1 MKQKQILGLG
11 AAAVVLMGLA
21 VYLSESRKPAAEAPL
36 AGPLAPGLEAGLNE
50 VKQVVVQAAG
60 GETITLKRGEAGWG
74 VEEKQ
79 GYAADVGKLR
89 ELLLNLAQAQRI
101 EPKTAV
107 EASHPVLGVQDV
119 EAEGAS
125 NVLLRVAGAG
135 PELAVILGQN
145 NSRGAGTFVRLQ
157 GDAQSWLV
165 DRNLAAEKTA
175 SGWLQRDLMDIAA
188 NRVTGVEVQPPEG
201 GPVQIEANSGGE
213 GDFRIAN
220 LPGGREPASAFVGDA
235 TAGFLSGLRIE
246 DVRRAEGYT
255 PAEDAQA
262 TTASFRTREGML
274 VAIKAHTAGGETWA
288 SFEVSLD
295 EQAAAERIQGEQAR
309 EAMAHEQALKAAQA
323 SSQDEATQP
332 SAAGAAVAA
341 EGQIAEADSA
351 AADASD
357 ANTSAPSTAAV
368 SAADLPEPP
377 KAVSD
382 PEADR
387 AERMQALQDEVATL
401 KRATEGWVFKIPSF
415 KADNLRRGMDAYLKP
430 KG

>member
-1 MKQKQILGLG
+1 MKQKQILGL
-11 AAAVVLMGLA
+11 AVAAVALLGLA
-21 VYLSESRKPAAEAPL
+21 VYLSESRKPAVEAPL

-50 VKQVVVQAAG
+50 VRQVVVQAAG
-60 GETITLKRGEAGWG
+60 GETITLKRGDAGWG

-107 EASHPVLGVQDV
+107 ESSYPVLGVQDI
-119 EAEGAS
+119 ETEGAS

-145 NSRGAGTFVRLQ
+145 NSRGSGTFVRLK
-157 GDAQSWLV
+157 GDEQSWLV

-175 SGWLQRDLMDIAA
+175 GGWLQRDLMDIAP
-188 NRVTGVEVQPPEG
+188 NRITSIEVTPPEG
-201 GPVQIEANSGGE
+201 EGVQIEANGGGE

-220 LPGGREPASAFVGDA
+220 LPNGREPASAYVSDA
-235 TAGFLSGLRIE
+235 TAGLLSGLRID
-246 DVRRAEGYT
+246 DVRRADGYS
-255 PAEDAQA
+255 PAEDAQRTA
-262 TTASFRTREGML
+262 ASFRTREGVR
-274 VAIKAHTAGGETWA
+274 VAVTAYTEGGDTWA

-295 EQAAAERIQGEQAR
+295 EQAAVERIQGEQAR
-309 EAMAHEQALKAAQA
+309 EAMAHEHAVKTAQEAVPVDGAVAEQA
-323 SSQDEATQP
+323 SGEGEG
-332 SAAGAAVAA
+332 SA
-341 EGQIAEADSA
+341 SA
-351 AADASD
+351 AADSGA
-357 ANTSAPSTAAV
+357 STAV
-368 SAADLPEPP
+368 ADLPEPP
-377 KAVSD
+377 KAVTD

-387 AERMQALQDEVATL
+387 AERLQAVREEVARL

-415 KADNLRRGMDAYLKP
+415 KADSLRRGLDAYLKP

>member
-11 AAAVVLMGLA
+11 AVAVVLMGLA
-21 VYLSESRKPAAEAPL
+21 VYLSESRKPAEEAPV

-50 VKQVVVQAAG
+50 VNQVVVQAAG
-60 GETITLKRGEAGWG
+60 GETITLKRGDAGWG

-101 EPKTAV
+101 EAKTAV
-107 EASHPVLGVQDV
+107 EASYPVLGVQDV

-157 GDAQSWLV
+157 GEAQSWLV

-175 SGWLQRDLMDIAA
+175 SDWLQRDLMDIAA
-188 NRVTGVEVQPPEG
+188 NRITGVEVQPPEG

-213 GDFRIAN
+213 GDFRVAN
-220 LPGGREPASAFVGDA
+220 LPDGREPASAFVSDA
-235 TAGFLSGLRIE
+235 TAGFLAGLRID
-246 DVRRAEGYT
+246 DVRRAEGYA
-255 PAEDAQA
+255 PAEDAEA
-262 TTASFRTREGML
+262 TTASFRTREGLL
-274 VAIKAHTAGGETWA
+274 VAVKAHTQGAETWA

-309 EAMAHEQALKAAQA
+309 EAMAHEQAVKAAQ
-323 SSQDEATQP
+323 EAAT
-332 SAAGAAVAA
+332 SDAAK
-341 EGQIAEADSA
+341 
-351 AADASD
+351 ASD
-357 ANTSAPSTAAV
+357 AKAEGESDSAPAEAGSTA
-368 SAADLPEPP
+368 SAAELPAPP

-387 AERMQALQDEVATL
+387 AERLKALQDEVARL
-401 KRATEGWVFKIPSF
+401 QRATEGWVFKLPSF

>member
-21 VYLSESRKPAAEAPL
+21 VYLSESRKPAEEAPA
-36 AGPLAPGLEAGLNE
+36 AGALAPGLEAGLNE
-50 VKQVVVQAAG
+50 VNQVVVQAAG

-107 EASHPVLGVQDV
+107 ESSYPVLGVQDV

-157 GDAQSWLV
+157 DEAQSWLV

-188 NRVTGVEVQPPEG
+188 NRITGVEVQPPEG

-220 LPGGREPASAFVGDA
+220 LPNGREPASAFVGDA
-235 TAGFLSGLRIE
+235 TAGFLSGLRID

-255 PAEDAQA
+255 PAADAQA
-262 TTASFRTREGML
+262 TTASFRTREGLL
-274 VAIKAHTAGGETWA
+274 VAVKAHTQGGETWA

-323 SSQDEATQP
+323 SPSDDAAEP

-341 EGQIAEADSA
+341 AGQSAEAGSA
-351 AADASD
+351 SDGASD
-357 ANTSAPSTAAV
+357 AKSPAPSATAA

-387 AERMQALQDEVATL
+387 AERMQALQDEVAKL
-401 KRATEGWVFKIPSF
+401 QRATEGWVFKIPSF

-430 KG
+430 KA

>member
-60 GETITLKRGEAGWG
+60 GETITLQRGEAGWG

-107 EASHPVLGVQDV
+107 EASYPVLGVQDV
-119 EAEGAS
+119 QAEGAS

-157 GDAQSWLV
+157 GEAQSWLV

-220 LPGGREPASAFVGDA
+220 LPSGREPASAFVGDA

-323 SSQDEATQP
+323 SPSDEAAEP
-332 SAAGAAVAA
+332 SAAGTAADGQSAEAGSAAAESSDAGPSAPSAVAA
-341 EGQIAEADSA
+341 
-351 AADASD
+351 
-357 ANTSAPSTAAV
+357 

-387 AERMQALQDEVATL
+387 AERMQALQDEVAKL
-401 KRATEGWVFKIPSF
+401 QRATEGWVFKIPSF

-430 KG
+430 KA

>member
-21 VYLSESRKPAAEAPL
+21 VYLSESRKPAEEAPA
-36 AGPLAPGLEAGLNE
+36 AGPLAPGIEAGLNE
-50 VKQVVVQAAG
+50 VNQVVVQAAG

-107 EASHPVLGVQDV
+107 ESSYPVLGVQDV
-119 EAEGAS
+119 DAEGAS
-125 NVLLRVAGAG
+125 NVLLRVSGAG

-157 GDAQSWLV
+157 GEAQSWLV
-165 DRNLAAEKTA
+165 DRNLAAEQTA

-188 NRVTGVEVQPPEG
+188 NRITGVEVQPPEG

-220 LPGGREPASAFVGDA
+220 LPSGREPASAFVGDA
-235 TAGFLSGLRIE
+235 TAGFLSGLRID
-246 DVRRAEGYT
+246 DVQGAEGYA

-274 VAIKAHTAGGETWA
+274 VAVKAHTQGGETWA

-323 SSQDEATQP
+323 STSGEAADPT
-332 SAAGAAVAA
+332 AAGNAAAA
-341 EGQIAEADSA
+341 DGQSAEADSA
-351 AADASD
+351 AADTTGASP
-357 ANTSAPSTAAV
+357 SAHNATTAP
-368 SAADLPEPP
+368 AADLPEPP

-387 AERMQALQDEVATL
+387 AERMQALQDEVAKL

-430 KG
+430 KA

>member
-11 AAAVVLMGLA
+11 AVAVVLMGLA
-21 VYLSESRKPAAEAPL
+21 VYLSESRKPAEEAPV

-50 VKQVVVQAAG
+50 VNQVVVQAAG
-60 GETITLKRGEAGWG
+60 GETITLKRGDAGWG

-101 EPKTAV
+101 EAKTAV
-107 EASHPVLGVQDV
+107 EASYPVLGVQDV

-157 GDAQSWLV
+157 GEAQSWLV

-175 SGWLQRDLMDIAA
+175 SDWLQRDLMDIAA
-188 NRVTGVEVQPPEG
+188 NRITGVEVQPPEG

-213 GDFRIAN
+213 GDFRVAN
-220 LPGGREPASAFVGDA
+220 LPDGREPASAFVSDA
-235 TAGFLSGLRIE
+235 TAGFLAGLRID
-246 DVRRAEGYT
+246 DVRRAEGYA
-255 PAEDAQA
+255 PAEDAEA
-262 TTASFRTREGML
+262 TTASFRTREGLL
-274 VAIKAHTAGGETWA
+274 VAVKAHTQGAETWA

-309 EAMAHEQALKAAQA
+309 EAMAHEQAVKAAQEAATSDAAKA
-323 SSQDEATQP
+323 SDAKAEGESDSAPAEAGTT
-332 SAAGAAVAA
+332 AGAA
-341 EGQIAEADSA
+341 E
-351 AADASD
+351 
-357 ANTSAPSTAAV
+357 
-368 SAADLPEPP
+368 LPAPP

-387 AERMQALQDEVATL
+387 AERLKALQDEVARL
-401 KRATEGWVFKIPSF
+401 QRATEGWVFKLPSF

>member
-1 MKQKQILGLG
+1 MKQKQILGL
-11 AAAVVLMGLA
+11 AAAAAVLMGLA
-21 VYLSESRKPAAEAPL
+21 VYLSESRKPAEEAPV

-107 EASHPVLGVQDV
+107 ESSYPVLGVQDV
-119 EAEGAS
+119 DAEGAS

-135 PELAVILGQN
+135 SEEWAVILGQN
-145 NSRGAGTFVRLQ
+145 NSRGAGTFVRLK
-157 GDAQSWLV
+157 DEAQSWLV

-188 NRVTGVEVQPPEG
+188 NRITGVEVQPPEG
-201 GPVQIEANSGGE
+201 GSVQIEANSGGE

-220 LPGGREPASAFVGDA
+220 LPKGREPASAFVGDA
-235 TAGFLSGLRIE
+235 TAGFLSGLRID
-246 DVRRAEGYT
+246 DVRRAEGYV

-262 TTASFRTREGML
+262 TTASFRTREGVL
-274 VAIKAHTAGGETWA
+274 VAVKAHTQGGETWA

-309 EAMAHEQALKAAQA
+309 EAMAHEQALKAAQ
-323 SSQDEATQP
+323 EAARPAAAKDADTQ
-332 SAAGAAVAA
+332 AAG
-341 EGQIAEADSA
+341 EGDSAPAEASA
-351 AADASD
+351 TAS
-357 ANTSAPSTAAV
+357 TGE
-368 SAADLPEPP
+368 LPEPP

-387 AERMQALQDEVATL
+387 AERLKALQDEVAKL
-401 KRATEGWVFKIPSF
+401 QRATEGWVFKIPSF

-430 KG
+430 KA

>member
-21 VYLSESRKPAAEAPL
+21 VYLSESRKPAEEAPV

-74 VEEKQ
+74 IEEKQ

-107 EASHPVLGVQDV
+107 ESSYPVLGVQDV

-145 NSRGAGTFVRLQ
+145 NSRGAGTFVRLK
-157 GDAQSWLV
+157 DEAQSWLV

-175 SGWLQRDLMDIAA
+175 SGWLQRELMDIAA
-188 NRVTGVEVQPPEG
+188 NRITGVEVQPPEG

-213 GDFRIAN
+213 GEFRIAN
-220 LPGGREPASAFVGDA
+220 LPRGREPASPFVGDA
-235 TAGFLSGLRIE
+235 TAGFLAGLRID
-246 DVRRAEGYT
+246 DVQRAEGYA
-255 PAEDAQA
+255 PADDAQA
-262 TTASFRTREGML
+262 TTASFRTREGVL
-274 VAIKAHTAGGETWA
+274 LAVTAHTQGSDTWA
-288 SFEVSLD
+288 SFAVSLD

-309 EAMAHEQALKAAQA
+309 EAMVHEQALKAAQ
-323 SSQDEATQP
+323 EAATAD
-332 SAAGAAVAA
+332 AAK
-341 EGQIAEADSA
+341 
-351 AADASD
+351 ASD
-357 ANTSAPSTAAV
+357 AEQEGEGDSASAEASVTAS
-368 SAADLPEPP
+368 SAERPEPP

-387 AERMQALQDEVATL
+387 AERMQAVKDEVAKL
-401 KRATEGWVFKIPSF
+401 QRATEGWVFKLPSF

-430 KG
+430 KA

>member
-11 AAAVVLMGLA
+11 AVAVVLMGLA
-21 VYLSESRKPAAEAPL
+21 VYLSESRKPAEEAPV

-50 VKQVVVQAAG
+50 VNQVVVQAAG
-60 GETITLKRGEAGWG
+60 GETITLKRGDAGWG

-101 EPKTAV
+101 EAKTAV
-107 EASHPVLGVQDV
+107 EASYPVLGVQDV

-157 GDAQSWLV
+157 GETQSWLV

-175 SGWLQRDLMDIAA
+175 SDWLQRDLMDIAA
-188 NRVTGVEVQPPEG
+188 NRITGVEVQPPEG

-213 GDFRIAN
+213 GDFRVAN
-220 LPGGREPASAFVGDA
+220 LPDGREPASAFVSDA
-235 TAGFLSGLRIE
+235 TAGFLAGLRID
-246 DVRRAEGYT
+246 DVRRAEGYA
-255 PAEDAQA
+255 PAEDAEA
-262 TTASFRTREGML
+262 TTASFRTREGVL
-274 VAIKAHTAGGETWA
+274 VAVKAHTQGAETWA

-309 EAMAHEQALKAAQA
+309 EAMAHEQAVKAAQ
-323 SSQDEATQP
+323 EAAT
-332 SAAGAAVAA
+332 SDAAK
-341 EGQIAEADSA
+341 
-351 AADASD
+351 ASD
-357 ANTSAPSTAAV
+357 AKAEGESDSAPAEAGSTA
-368 SAADLPEPP
+368 SAAELPAPP

-387 AERMQALQDEVATL
+387 AERLKALQDEVAKL
-401 KRATEGWVFKIPSF
+401 QRATEGWVFKLPSF

>member
-11 AAAVVLMGLA
+11 AVAVVLMGLA
-21 VYLSESRKPAAEAPL
+21 VYLSESRKPAEEAPV

-50 VKQVVVQAAG
+50 VNQVVVQAAG
-60 GETITLKRGEAGWG
+60 GETITLKRGDAGWG

-101 EPKTAV
+101 EAKTAV
-107 EASHPVLGVQDV
+107 EASYPVLGVQDV

-157 GDAQSWLV
+157 GEAQSWLV

-175 SGWLQRDLMDIAA
+175 SDWLQRDLMDIAA
-188 NRVTGVEVQPPEG
+188 NRITGVEVQPPEG

-213 GDFRIAN
+213 GDFRVAN
-220 LPGGREPASAFVGDA
+220 LPDGREPASAFVSDA
-235 TAGFLSGLRIE
+235 TAGFLAGLRID
-246 DVRRAEGYT
+246 DVRRAEGYA
-255 PAEDAQA
+255 PAEDAEA
-262 TTASFRTREGML
+262 TTASFRTREGLL
-274 VAIKAHTAGGETWA
+274 VAVKAHTQGAETWA

-309 EAMAHEQALKAAQA
+309 EAMAHEQAVKAAQ
-323 SSQDEATQP
+323 EAATADAAKDADAKAEGESAP
-332 SAAGAAVAA
+332 AEAAATASAA
-341 EGQIAEADSA
+341 E
-351 AADASD
+351 
-357 ANTSAPSTAAV
+357 
-368 SAADLPEPP
+368 LPEPP

-387 AERMQALQDEVATL
+387 AERLKAVQDEVAKL
-401 KRATEGWVFKIPSF
+401 QRATEGWVFKLPSF

>member
-21 VYLSESRKPAAEAPL
+21 VYLSESRKPVAEAPL
-36 AGPLAPGLEAGLNE
+36 AGSLAPGLEAGLNE
-50 VKQVVVQAAG
+50 VNEVVVQAAG

-74 VEEKQ
+74 VQEKQ

-107 EASHPVLGVQDV
+107 EASYPVLGVQDV

-157 GDAQSWLV
+157 GEAQCWLV

-246 DVRRAEGYT
+246 DVRRAEDYT

-332 SAAGAAVAA
+332 SAAGAA

-351 AADASD
+351 AADASG
-357 ANTSAPSTAAV
+357 ASTSAPSTTPV

-430 KG
+430 RA